1 MSHKSNILTDMK
13 KMKNLFLVLLG
24 VMIPML
30 TANCSDKKTV
40 EKAET
45 TETTAKTEN
54 VFNVST
60 PPFKKFVVVTVE
72 DEAEGAALLKQ
83 ADNNSPS
90 LQRWFES
97 DCESDFCEQKY
108 QWSDQPRPQ
117 GFDLGT
123 DAIAGTGRVF
133 PVLGEEGNFYKV
145 CILNKWCDIESAY
158 ISKSDVGDI
167 EMKPIKAEML
177 EEFGDEMNL
186 KCRVLKDGKYKGVFI
201 GDQYDELDG
210 ETLQVGVLLNDALAI
225 PVNYNIDCQM
235 IPESEETTENVEIRE
250 EGNNFFV
257 KYNKSLSVVA
267 EEEIN
272 ARQLDPKKLDD
283 KQITKILDTV
293 TKKKPGLVEYTY
305 HFPAQGLNT
314 FYYMAK

>member
-1 MSHKSNILTDMK
+1 
-13 KMKNLFLVLLG
+13 MKNLFLVLLG

-45 TETTAKTEN
+45 TEATAKTESIIK
-54 VFNVST
+54 VST

-72 DEAEGAALLKQ
+72 DEAEGAPLLKK
-83 ADNNSPS
+83 ADDNSPS

-123 DAIAGTGRVF
+123 DAIASVGRIF
-133 PVLGEEGNFYKV
+133 PVLGEKGNYYKV
-145 CILNKWCDIESAY
+145 AILGKWCDIESAY
-158 ISKSDVGDI
+158 IPKNCVGDI
-167 EMKPIKAEML
+167 EMKPIKADML
-177 EEFGDEMNL
+177 EEFGNGMNL
-186 KCRVLKDGKYKGVFI
+186 KCCVLKDGKYKDVFI

-210 ETLQVGVLLNDALAI
+210 ETLQVGVLLNDAVAI
-225 PVNYNIDCQM
+225 PVNYSIDCQM
-235 IPESEETTENVEIRE
+235 IPESKETTDNIEIKE

-257 KYNKSLSVVA
+257 KYNKSLSEIA

-283 KQITKILDTV
+283 KQIAKIIDTV
-293 TKKKPGLVEYTY
+293 TKKNPELVEYIY
-305 HFPAQGLNT
+305 HFPAQGLQSFFWNT
-314 FYYMAK
+314 K

>member
-1 MSHKSNILTDMK
+1 MK
-13 KMKNLFLVLLG
+13 TMKNLFLVLLG

-45 TETTAKTEN
+45 TETTAKTES
-54 VFNVST
+54 VINVST

-90 LQRWFES
+90 LQRWLES

-123 DAIAGTGRVF
+123 DAIAGVGRVF

-167 EMKPIKAEML
+167 EMKPIKADML

-186 KCRVLKDGKYKGVFI
+186 KCRVLKDGKFKGVFI

-283 KQITKILDTV
+283 KQIAKIIETV
-293 TKKKPGLVEYTY
+293 TKKKPGFVEYIY
-305 HFPAQGLNT
+305 HFPAQGLQSFFWNV
-314 FYYMAK
+314 K